1 MISCADLRALE
12 GITIQAAEVV
22 YAFVAVGDEPSA
34 PDEALLDREERA
46 RSMRFLRA
54 ADRRR
59 FVLSH
64 AALRLFVARCL
75 DVPPV
80 AVHYETGAR
89 GKPRL
94 GPSLAPLE
102 FNLSHSGAWALLAA
116 ARERPVGVDVEQV
129 RDVPEVLSVADTQ
142 FSAAER
148 EALRSLPPG
157 ERQVAFFRAWTRE
170 EAVIKATGEGLG
182 RDLGSFDVGLAPV
195 SAPAPRD
202 GRSGTVAGWS
212 LRDLR
217 APDGYAAAGA
227 VAVSPGSPSPPWRKL
242 SGEGLGPREGAER
255 MSRRATDSGA
265 RVAGPER

>member
-12 GITIQAAEVV
+12 AVGVGPSEVV
-22 YAFVAVGDEPSA
+22 YAFVAVGVQPSA
-34 PDEALLDREERA
+34 ADEALLDREERV
-46 RSMRFLRA
+46 RSMRFVRA

-64 AALRLFVARCL
+64 AALRLLVACCL
-75 DVPPV
+75 DVAPM
-80 AVHYETGAR
+80 AVHYETGVH

-94 GPSLAPLE
+94 GRGLAPLE
-102 FNLSHSGAWALLAA
+102 FNLSHSGEWALLAV

-129 RDVPEVLSVADTQ
+129 RDVPEVLSIADTQ

-157 ERQVAFFRAWTRE
+157 ERQAAFFRAWTRK
-170 EAVIKATGEGLG
+170 EAVSKATGEGLG
-182 RDLGSFDVGLAPV
+182 RDLGSFDIDLAPV
-195 SAPAPRD
+195 SAPAPRS

-242 SGEGLGPREGAER
+242 SGEGLGSA
-255 MSRRATDSGA
+255 RALSA
-265 RVAGPER
+265 